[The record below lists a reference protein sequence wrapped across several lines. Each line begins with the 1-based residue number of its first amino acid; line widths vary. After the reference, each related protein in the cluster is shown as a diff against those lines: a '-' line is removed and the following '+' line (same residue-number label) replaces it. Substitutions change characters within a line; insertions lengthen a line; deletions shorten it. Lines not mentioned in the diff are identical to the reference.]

1 MKIFIVALLL
11 AIGYAQT
18 ANVPFRMLGRHMWCE
33 EGVHPL
39 IEYGDGEEN
48 LAGYMAWHKEMP
60 DTEDPQTC
68 GNYVAADPQCGPY
81 YVMGSL
87 YSYCM
92 CIRVNVVCN
101 WMEEQIDFE
110 DHGIDVRIYMVN
122 PPTQPQLALKMQHAE
137 VESSY
142 DYLTLGLIGF
152 GGILTGMFS
161 YFVCSAMFRKCASH
175 KEESDV
181 KMDRL
186 I

>member
-1 MKIFIVALLL
+1 MRIFLIALLA
-11 AIGYAQT
+11 AISYAQT
-18 ANVPFRMLGRHMWCE
+18 ANVPFRLLGRHVWCE
-33 EGVHPL
+33 DPRGAMGV
-39 IEYGDGEEN
+39 EYSDGGEEN
-48 LAGYMAWHKEMP
+48 LAGFMAWHKELT

-68 GNYVAADPQCGPY
+68 GNYVAADPQCSNY

-92 CIRVNVVCN
+92 CVRVNVQCN

-122 PPTQPQLALKMQHAE
+122 PPRTPALKMPHVEA
-137 VESSY
+137 ESSY

-152 GGILTGMFS
+152 GGILTGMLT
-161 YFVCSAMFRKCASH
+161 YFACSMMFRKCASH